1 VSELRE
7 HGAEACAVPAGAST
21 SPGTVRAD
29 SERLPDAVGARL
41 LVDAIDEV
49 LPQTQCRRCGFE
61 GCRPYAEALAE
72 GRSEINR
79 CPPGGDMGVVRLS
92 RLLGRPFQ
100 PIDPA
105 CGRADA
111 PRLIAHIVAADCI
124 GCTMCIQACPVDAI
138 IGAPKRMH
146 TVIAAHCTGCE
157 LCVPPC
163 PVDCIVLEPIAAEA
177 VWNEEQARAS
187 RRRHQARQARLARRE
202 LERAQAR
209 IDEGTAKLAEIDRG
223 RAASALGARD
233 PVASDPPVSVAAA
246 AASEA
251 SATMS
256 APTTEMNTADPG
268 DARKR
273 AIIEAAIRRARE
285 RLATSESQ
293 RPMER
298 P

>member
-1 VSELRE
+1 MS
-7 HGAEACAVPAGAST
+7 
-21 SPGTVRAD
+21 
-29 SERLPDAVGARL
+29 ARP
-41 LVDAIDEV
+41 LVDAIDEI

-79 CPPGGDMGVVRLS
+79 CPPGGDTGVVRLS
-92 RLLGRPFQ
+92 RLLGRPVQ

-111 PRLIAHIVAADCI
+111 PRVIARIVAGDCI

-146 TVIAAHCTGCE
+146 TVIADQCTGCE

-163 PVDCIVLEPIAAEA
+163 PVDCIVLEPPGADTLWSA
-177 VWNEEQARAS
+177 EQAQAS
-187 RRRHQARQARLARRE
+187 RRRHQARRLRLARRV

-209 IDEGTAKLAEIDRG
+209 IEDGTEKLAELDAG
-223 RAASALGARD
+223 RAAGELAASTQVAPDRVSPDRVATELD
-233 PVASDPPVSVAAA
+233 PCAAA
-246 AASEA
+246 AAGVA
-251 SATMS
+251 VTAG
-256 APTTEMNTADPG
+256 APAADGPADPG

-285 RLATSESQ
+285 RLAKADSAG
-293 RPMER
+293 RMER
-298 P
+298 S